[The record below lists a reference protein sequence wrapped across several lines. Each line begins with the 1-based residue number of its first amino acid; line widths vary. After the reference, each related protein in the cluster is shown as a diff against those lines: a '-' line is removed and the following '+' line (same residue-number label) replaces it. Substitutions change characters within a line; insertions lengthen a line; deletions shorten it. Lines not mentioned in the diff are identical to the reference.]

1 MALIHC
7 AACGKKISSRAGA
20 CPHCGFS
27 ISDDPEKQAQA
38 ARIRAIKT
46 QQQLM
51 NHSFVALLLFVAGF
65 AIWWWGGAPQD
76 NWRQPVGIGSMAL
89 GFVFY
94 LVTRIRIVLNKR
106 GR

>member
-7 AACGKKISSRAGA
+7 AACSKKISNRAGV

-27 ISDDPEKQAQA
+27 ISDDPEKQEQA
-38 ARIRAIKT
+38 ARIRAIHM

-51 NHSFVALLLFVAGF
+51 NHSFVALLLFVGGF
-65 AIWWWGGAPQD
+65 AIWWWGGEPSD
-76 NWRQPVGIGSMAL
+76 GWRKTVGIGSMAL
-89 GFVFY
+89 GFGMY
-94 LVTRIRIVLNKR
+94 LITRIRIVLNKR